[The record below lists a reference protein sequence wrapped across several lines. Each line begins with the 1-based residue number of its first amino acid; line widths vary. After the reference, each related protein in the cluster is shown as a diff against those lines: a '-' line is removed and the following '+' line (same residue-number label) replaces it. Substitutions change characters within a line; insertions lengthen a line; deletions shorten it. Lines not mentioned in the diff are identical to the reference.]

1 MPKYRDWMGQ
11 FIDANLDGGAKD
23 SERIVTA
30 PLTPRPTP
38 TPVMENPTRRD

>member
-23 SERIVTA
+23 SARIVIH
-30 PLTPRPTP
+30 
-38 TPVMENPTRRD
+38 TRRCARDVAALDPA